1 MDLSYEKHADRNVM
15 IIKNIGD
22 SENDYKSKMILNNK
36 IEGIVPMTL
45 EYVNNEKE
53 IHYDITSKTAIK
65 DMFAVHLAS
74 AKNLRQFVEDMKSL
88 SDELGKY
95 LIGMECVILDT
106 EFIFFNRNTKRY
118 EFCLLPFFEND
129 MYGGIRNIYEKILE
143 LIDYDDK
150 DAVVMAYEIQQ
161 VTNNK
166 DFTMVDI
173 LNCTKV
179 EAQSEVHR
187 KDNEIQETRVNQ
199 NIDEYQDKTPEKKRW
214 FEGIFSSFRRKSN
227 YLSSEQ
233 LEQIAVSEEENI
245 YNFNGDEAAEEE
257 DNYYETTVLYEET
270 IILRSLEQRDM
281 LIHPDKF
288 PFLIGKSRLKC
299 DYVIDQNVISRVHAK
314 IIKKNNTF
322 FIEDMDSTNKT
333 FINGKKLEPG
343 RKEKISKGDKIT
355 LADMDFIVE

>member
-1 MDLSYEKHADRNVM
+1 MDVSYEKHADRNVM
-15 IIKNIGD
+15 IIKNICD
-22 SENDYKSKMILNNK
+22 SENDYKSKMIFNNK

-53 IHYDITSKTAIK
+53 FHYDITSKTAIK

-74 AKNLRQFVEDMKSL
+74 AENLRQLVEDMKL
-88 SDELGKY
+88 LCDELGKY

-106 EFIFFNRNTKRY
+106 EFIFFNRTTKKY
-118 EFCLLPFFEND
+118 EFCLLPLWEND
-129 MYGGIRNIYEKILE
+129 IYNGIRRIYEKMLE

-166 DFTMVDI
+166 DFTMADI
-173 LNCTKV
+173 LNCTKM
-179 EAQSEVHR
+179 EGQSEVHR
-187 KDNEIQETRVNQ
+187 KDNEIQEVSVRQ
-199 NIDEYQDKTPEKKRW
+199 NIEEYQDKTPEKRRW
-214 FEGIFSSFRRKSN
+214 LEGIFSSFRRKNN
-227 YLSSEQ
+227 YLNSEQ
-233 LEQIAVSEEENI
+233 LEQIAVREKENTYI
-245 YNFNGDEAAEEE
+245 SSDYEAAEEE
-257 DNYYETTVLYEET
+257 DSYYETTVLYKET
-270 IILRSLEQRDM
+270 IILRSLLQKDM

-299 DYVIDQNVISRVHAK
+299 DYVIDKNVISRVHAK
-314 IIKKNNTF
+314 IVKKNNTF

-343 RKEKISKGDKIT
+343 REEKISKGDKIT
-355 LADMDFIVE
+355 LADVDFIVE